1 MPLPSY
7 SRGGGSGNPG
17 SAPCRV
23 TTDKSALQTTSHGG
37 HDSFLLGR
45 GSGRYQRVNGTYWTR
60 DALEGEGG
68 VAVQRGC
75 GRGDVHAAVP
85 EGGMQLLRHPG
96 QELAAACAGTVLL
109 GDVWGSLW

>member
-45 GSGRYQRVNGTYWTR
+45 GSGRYQRVNGTYCGPETR
-60 DALEGEGG
+60 SKEKGAW
-68 VAVQRGC
+68 QYS
-75 GRGDVHAAVP
+75 GDVDEATCMLQCQKVACSCFDI
-85 EGGMQLLRHPG
+85 
-96 QELAAACAGTVLL
+96 LAKN
-109 GDVWGSLW
+109 